1 MCEHW
6 RVHTTFRILNFE
18 VYYLGYR
25 YVVETIKYFR
35 KTR

>member
-1 MCEHW
+1 MCEH
-6 RVHTTFRILNFE
+6 RRDDTTFRILDLE
-18 VYYLGYR
+18 VYYQGYR